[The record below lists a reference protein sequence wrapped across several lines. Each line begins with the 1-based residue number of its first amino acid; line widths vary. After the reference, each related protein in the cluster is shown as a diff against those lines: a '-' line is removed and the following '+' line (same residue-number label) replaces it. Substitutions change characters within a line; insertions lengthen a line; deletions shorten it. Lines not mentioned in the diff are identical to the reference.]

1 MLQRGGSLNEL
12 KKMKKIAILGYGLE
26 GKSLASFFKKR
37 KNAKITILDKARD
50 SKSYLKNLGR
60 FDEVYR
66 SPGVPY
72 RLKEIQEVKKKVLS
86 LTRLFFEEANLRGA
100 KIIGITGSVGKTTT
114 ASLLYEILK
123 KGGKKVFL
131 AGNIGINPL
140 SFLNKLDKKSIVVM
154 ELSSFQLEDLTR
166 SPEIA
171 ILLDIFEEHLDKH
184 ASFKEYFSAKSNIAR
199 HQKKT
204 DTIIFSGDNSLSK
217 KMAKLSPGKKNP
229 VSVSAGKKMGFRL
242 KYPGEHNYKN
252 AMAAA
257 KAASLFGVSSATI
270 KKTIEK
276 FSGIEHRVEFIRELK
291 GVKYYNNSKATN
303 VGSALGGINSF
314 KERKIVLIG
323 GHNKNLDLT
332 PLVKRLA
339 SKDIGGAIFFGE
351 ALGELVKIAK
361 KIKFSNFSSAK
372 RLREALEIGSKI
384 AKSGDVVLLSPG
396 TSSFDEFKNY
406 EERGEKFKEW
416 VKKLK

>member
-1 MLQRGGSLNEL
+1 M
-12 KKMKKIAILGYGLE
+12 
-26 GKSLASFFKKR
+26 
-37 KNAKITILDKARD
+37 
-50 SKSYLKNLGR
+50 GR